1 MKILHEKIIHIQ
13 LKKKKNSEK
22 YWFTISWKTVTKR

>member
-13 LKKKKNSEK
+13 LKKKKSEK
-22 YWFTISWKTVTKR
+22 CWFTLLWKTVTKR